1 MPNINKKVVIALGGN
16 AITLPDVE
24 DTITNQ
30 FANTRKALRGVLSLV
45 ADGYQMVITHGN
57 GPQVGNALLRVEA
70 ASGKAPELPLGICVA
85 DTEGGM
91 GYMIEQ
97 SLQNVMYD
105 ARIVRDVVT
114 LMTQALVDRND
125 PAFENPT
132 KYIGQFYTKEQADRF
147 RANRGWT
154 MKQDGQRG
162 WRRVVASPMPIG
174 LVGATI
180 IRRLVDEGV
189 IVIAAGG
196 GGIPVYTDE
205 HGWLEGIDA
214 VIDKDLASAVV
225 ARGIGADSLLILTG
239 VDRVAINFNKP
250 NQQDLD
256 TVHLAEIRAFFEAGH
271 FPQGSMGPKVRA
283 AMKFIEEGGQQA
295 VITSF
300 CLAAEALDGSVGT
313 RIVP

>member
-1 MPNINKKVVIALGGN
+1 MSNKKAVIALGGN

-30 FANTRKALRGVLSLV
+30 FTNTRLALRGVLSLV

-57 GPQVGNALLRVEA
+57 GPQVGNALVRVEA
-70 ASGKAPELPLGICVA
+70 AVGKAPEIPLGICVA
-85 DTEGGM
+85 DTQGGM

-105 ARIVRDVVT
+105 AGIVRDVVT
-114 LMTQALVDRND
+114 LVTQALVDRND
-125 PAFENPT
+125 PAIANPT
-132 KYIGQFYTKEQADRF
+132 KYIGQFYNEKQAKNF
-147 RANRGWT
+147 HAKRGWV
-154 MKQDGQRG
+154 MKKDGQRG

-174 LVGATI
+174 LVGAEI
-180 IRRLVDEGV
+180 IRKLVDDNV

-205 HGWLEGIDA
+205 HGRLEGIDA

-225 ARGIGADSLLILTG
+225 AKSIGAETLLLLTG
-239 VDRVAINFNKP
+239 VDQVAINFNKP
-250 NQQDLD
+250 NQENISTAHLD
-256 TVHLAEIRAFFEAGH
+256 EIRELFEAGH
-271 FPQGSMGPKVRA
+271 FPVGSMGPKICA

-295 VITSF
+295 IITSF
-300 CLAAEALDGSVGT
+300 DLAAEAVTGSAGT
-313 RIVP
+313 RIIA